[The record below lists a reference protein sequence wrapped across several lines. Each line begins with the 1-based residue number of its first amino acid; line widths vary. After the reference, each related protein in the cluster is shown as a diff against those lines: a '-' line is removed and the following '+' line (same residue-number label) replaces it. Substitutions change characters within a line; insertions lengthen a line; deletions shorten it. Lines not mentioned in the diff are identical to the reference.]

1 MKQPNRI
8 EIAKRIVDVYREWKY
23 GNRIFPE
30 DIVCKDEY
38 DPDEEVFY
46 LQLSRP
52 QYENYISF
60 TVGEI
65 SDIAQA
71 LSDWPELIKLTCCSV
86 NSRYGHPMEI
96 VTLSLDIEIMKQ
108 ELITET
114 CPPQS
119 FRWARSAKR
128 LPGVQTVHRREMP
141 LGDRTVLQDN

>member
-8 EIAKRIVDVYREWKY
+8 EITKRIVDVYREWQY

-30 DIVCKDEY
+30 DIVCKDIY
-38 DPDEEVFY
+38 DGDEERFY

-52 QYENYISF
+52 QYGNYISF

-71 LSDWPELIKLTCCSV
+71 LSDWPELMKLTCCAV
-86 NSRYGHPMEI
+86 KNRHGDPMEV
-96 VTLSLDIEIMKQ
+96 VTLSLDIDIMKQ

-114 CPPQS
+114 
-119 FRWARSAKR
+119 
-128 LPGVQTVHRREMP
+128 
-141 LGDRTVLQDN
+141 

>member
-52 QYENYISF
+52 QYGNYISF
-60 TVGEI
+60 TVGEF

-71 LSDWPELIKLTCCSV
+71 LSDWPELMKLTGCAV
-86 NSRYGHPMEI
+86 KNRHGDPMEV
-96 VTLSLDIEIMKQ
+96 VTLSLDIDIMKQ

-114 CPPQS
+114 
-119 FRWARSAKR
+119 
-128 LPGVQTVHRREMP
+128 
-141 LGDRTVLQDN
+141 